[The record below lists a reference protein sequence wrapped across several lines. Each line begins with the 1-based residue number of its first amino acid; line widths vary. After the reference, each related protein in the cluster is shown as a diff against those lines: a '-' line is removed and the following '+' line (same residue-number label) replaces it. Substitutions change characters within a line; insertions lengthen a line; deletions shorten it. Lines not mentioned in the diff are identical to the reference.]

1 MWQSDDSQPFREP
14 VDTLEHPD
22 YLQIIDTPMDLLT
35 VREELIGGNYETPS
49 NFARDVRLIFQN
61 SRNFNTNKR
70 SRVSL
75 LFFRFHSYRYIMF

>member
-1 MWQSDDSQPFREP
+1 MSDWKDQCKQLLELLWGSDDSQPFREP

-35 VREELIGGNYETPS
+35 IKEELIRGNYETPM
-49 NFARDVRLIFQN
+49 NFARNVRLIFQN

-70 SRVSL
+70 SRV
-75 LFFRFHSYRYIMF
+75 R

>member
-1 MWQSDDSQPFREP
+1 MWQSEDSQPFREP

-35 VREELIGGNYETPS
+35 VKEQLLVGNYDTPS
-49 NFARDVRLIFQN
+49 RFARDVRLIFQN

-70 SRVSL
+70 SRVSS
-75 LFFRFHSYRYIMF
+75 F